1 MLDFLK
7 YIFLF
12 FGICGAIIL
21 GIALFNIYSKSYK
34 PRNSLIVILLLF
46 SLFLVNG
53 IITVDALNRT
63 IANFNSQINLDN
75 TQKPDNSN
83 TNSNLF

>member
-12 FGICGAIIL
+12 LGIFGAIIL

-34 PRNSLIVILLLF
+34 PKNSLGVLVILL
-46 SLFLVNG
+46 SLFLING
-53 IITVDALNRT
+53 IMTLDALNRT
-63 IANFNSQINLDN
+63 INSFNNQININ
-75 TQKPDNSN
+75 IPA
-83 TNSNLF
+83 TNSNSSSNKLF